1 MKNLKSQSYRIK
13 RSDYEKRNKHRG
25 IVLWF
30 IGLSGSGKSTLAN
43 GLQAKLFEN
52 DFNAIVLDGDN
63 TRLGINKDLGFSDT
77 DRNENIRRVAEISKL
92 FVETGHIVINA
103 FISPFE
109 SNRIQARNII
119 SDKDFIEVYIDS
131 SISACEKRDVKGLY
145 KKARTGEINDF
156 TGISSP
162 FEAPKNPDIH
172 IDTDKNS
179 IDECL
184 LKLYDFILHQ
194 SKFDDFDR

>member
-1 MKNLKSQSYRIK
+1 MNNLKSQSYKIK
-13 RSDYEKRNKHRG
+13 RSDFEKRNKHRG

-52 DFNAIVLDGDN
+52 GFNTIILDGDN
-63 TRLGINKDLGFSDT
+63 TRLGINKDLGFSEK

-92 FVETGHIVINA
+92 FVESGHIVINA

-109 SNRIQARNII
+109 LNRTQARDII
-119 SDKDFIEVYIDS
+119 SEKDFVEVYIES
-131 SISACEKRDVKGLY
+131 TISTCEKRDVKGLY
-145 KKARTGEINDF
+145 KKARAGKINEF

-162 FEAPKNPDIH
+162 FEPPQNPDIQVK
-172 IDTDKNS
+172 TEEQTPEES
-179 IDECL
+179 IDYLFEQ
-184 LKLYDFILHQ
+184 LK
-194 SKFDDFDR
+194 SKL

>member
-1 MKNLKSQSYRIK
+1 MNNLKSQSYKIK
-13 RSDYEKRNKHRG
+13 RSDFEKRNKHRG

-63 TRLGINKDLGFSDT
+63 TRLGINKDLGFSEK

-109 SNRIQARNII
+109 INRIQARNII
-119 SDKDFIEVYIDS
+119 SDTDFLEVYIDS
-131 SISACEKRDVKGLY
+131 SISACENRDVKGLY
-145 KKARTGEINDF
+145 KKARAGEINDF

-162 FEAPKNPDIH
+162 FEAPVKPDILVK
-172 IDTDKNS
+172 TDEQTPDES
-179 IDECL
+179 IDYL
-184 LKLYDFILHQ
+184 FDQLK
-194 SKFDDFDR
+194 SKL

>member
-1 MKNLKSQSYRIK
+1 MNNLKSQSYKIK
-13 RSDYEKRNKHRG
+13 RSDFEKRNKHRG
-25 IVLWF
+25 IVLWL

-63 TRLGINKDLGFSDT
+63 TRLGINKDLGFSEK

-109 SNRIQARNII
+109 INRIQARNII
-119 SDKDFIEVYIDS
+119 SDTDFLEVYIDS
-131 SISACEKRDVKGLY
+131 SISACENRDVKGLY
-145 KKARTGEINDF
+145 KKARAGEINDF

-162 FEAPKNPDIH
+162 FEAPVKPDILVK
-172 IDTDKNS
+172 TDEQTSDES
-179 IDECL
+179 IDYLFEQ
-184 LKLYDFILHQ
+184 LKKKL
-194 SKFDDFDR
+194 

>member
-1 MKNLKSQSYRIK
+1 MNNLKSQSYKIK

-30 IGLSGSGKSTLAN
+30 VGLSGSGKSTLAN

-52 DFNAIVLDGDN
+52 GLNAVVLDGDN
-63 TRLGINKDLGFSDT
+63 TRLGINKDLGFSDK

-92 FVETGHIVINA
+92 FIETGHIVINA

-109 SNRIQARNII
+109 NNRTQARNII
-119 SDKDFIEVYIDS
+119 SDTDFIEVYIDS

-145 KKARTGEINDF
+145 KKARAGEINDF

-162 FEAPKNPDIH
+162 FEVPEKPDILVK
-172 IDTDKNS
+172 TDEQTPDES
-179 IDECL
+179 IDYL
-184 LKLYDFILHQ
+184 FDQLK
-194 SKFDDFDR
+194 SKL

>member
-1 MKNLKSQSYRIK
+1 MNNLKSQSYKIK
-13 RSDYEKRNKHRG
+13 RNDFEKRNKHRG

-63 TRLGINKDLGFSDT
+63 TRLGINKDLGFSEK

-92 FVETGHIVINA
+92 FVDTGHIVINA

-109 SNRIQARNII
+109 INRIQARNII
-119 SDKDFIEVYIDS
+119 SDTDFLEVYIDS
-131 SISACEKRDVKGLY
+131 SISACENRDVKGLY
-145 KKARTGEINDF
+145 KKARAGEINDF

-162 FEAPKNPDIH
+162 FEAPVKPDILVK
-172 IDTDKNS
+172 TDEQTPNES
-179 IDECL
+179 IDYLFEQL
-184 LKLYDFILHQ
+184 ISKL
-194 SKFDDFDR
+194 

>member
-1 MKNLKSQSYRIK
+1 MNNLKSHTYKINRV
-13 RSDYEKRNKHRG
+13 DFEKRNQHRG

-30 IGLSGSGKSTLAN
+30 VGLSGSGKSTIAN

-63 TRLGINKDLGFSDT
+63 TRLGINKDLGFSEK

-109 SNRIQARNII
+109 INRIQARNII
-119 SDKDFIEVYIDS
+119 SDTDFLEVYIDS
-131 SISACEKRDVKGLY
+131 SISACENRDVKGLY
-145 KKARTGEINDF
+145 KKARAGEINDF

-162 FEAPKNPDIH
+162 FEAPVKPDIVVK
-172 IDTDKNS
+172 TDEQTPNES
-179 IDECL
+179 IDYLFEQL
-184 LKLYDFILHQ
+184 ISKL
-194 SKFDDFDR
+194 

>member
-1 MKNLKSQSYRIK
+1 VNNLKSQSYKIK
-13 RSDYEKRNKHRG
+13 RSDFEKRNKHRG

-63 TRLGINKDLGFSDT
+63 TRLGINKDLGFSEK

-109 SNRIQARNII
+109 INRIQARNII
-119 SDKDFIEVYIDS
+119 SDTDFLEVYIDS
-131 SISACEKRDVKGLY
+131 SISACENRDVKGLY
-145 KKARTGEINDF
+145 KKARAGEINDF

-162 FEAPKNPDIH
+162 FEAPVKPDILVK
-172 IDTDKNS
+172 TDEQNPNES
-179 IDECL
+179 IDYLFEQL
-184 LKLYDFILHQ
+184 ISKL
-194 SKFDDFDR
+194 

>member
-1 MKNLKSQSYRIK
+1 MNNLKSQSYKIK
-13 RSDYEKRNKHRG
+13 RSDFEKRNKHRG

-63 TRLGINKDLGFSDT
+63 TRLGINKDLGFSEK

-92 FVETGHIVINA
+92 FVDTGHIVINA

-109 SNRIQARNII
+109 INRIQARNII
-119 SDKDFIEVYIDS
+119 SDTDFLEVYIDS
-131 SISACEKRDVKGLY
+131 SISACENRDVKGLY
-145 KKARTGEINDF
+145 KKARAGEINDF

-162 FEAPKNPDIH
+162 FEAPVKPDILVK
-172 IDTDKNS
+172 TDEQNPNES
-179 IDECL
+179 IDYLFEQL
-184 LKLYDFILHQ
+184 ISKL
-194 SKFDDFDR
+194 

>member
-1 MKNLKSQSYRIK
+1 MSNLRSQSYKIQR
-13 RSDYEKRNKHRG
+13 RDYENRNKHRG

-30 IGLSGSGKSTLAN
+30 VGLSGSGKSTLAN
-43 GLQAKLFEN
+43 GLQAKLFESGY
-52 DFNAIVLDGDN
+52 NAIVLDGDN
-63 TRLGINKDLGFSDT
+63 TRLGINKDLGFSDF

-109 SNRIQARNII
+109 TNRTQARNII
-119 SDKDFIEVYIDS
+119 SDSDFVEVYIDS

-145 KKARTGEINDF
+145 KKARAGQILDF

-162 FEAPKNPDIH
+162 FEVPKKPDILVK
-172 IDTDKNS
+172 TDDQTPEES
-179 IDECL
+179 MDYL
-184 LKLYDFILHQ
+184 FDQLK
-194 SKFDDFDR
+194 SKL

>member
-1 MKNLKSQSYRIK
+1 M
-13 RSDYEKRNKHRG
+13 
-25 IVLWF
+25 LWF

-63 TRLGINKDLGFSDT
+63 TRLGLNKDLGFSEK

-103 FISPFE
+103 FISPLE
-109 SNRIQARNII
+109 INRIQARNII
-119 SDKDFIEVYIDS
+119 SDKDFLEVYIDS
-131 SISACEKRDVKGLY
+131 SISACENRDVKGLY
-145 KKARTGEINDF
+145 KKARAGEINDF

-162 FEAPKNPDIH
+162 FETPKNHDI
-172 IDTDKNS
+172 IVKTDEQTPGES
-179 IDECL
+179 IHYLFEQ
-184 LKLYDFILHQ
+184 LK
-194 SKFDDFDR
+194 SKL

>member
-1 MKNLKSQSYRIK
+1 VNNLKAQYYKIK
-13 RSDYEKRNKHRG
+13 RSDFEKRNKHRG

-43 GLQAKLFEN
+43 GLQAKLFES

-63 TRLGINKDLGFSDT
+63 TRLGINKDLGFSEK

-92 FVETGHIVINA
+92 FAETGHIVINA
-103 FISPFE
+103 FISPFKL
-109 SNRIQARNII
+109 NRIEARNVI
-119 SDKDFIEVYIDS
+119 SDKDFLEVYIDS

-145 KKARTGEINDF
+145 KKARAGEINDF

-162 FEAPKNPDIH
+162 FEKPENPDI
-172 IDTDKNS
+172 IVNTDKQSPTES
-179 IDECL
+179 IDYLFEQ
-184 LKLYDFILHQ
+184 LKTKL
-194 SKFDDFDR
+194 

>member
-1 MKNLKSQSYRIK
+1 MNNLKSQSYKIK
-13 RSDYEKRNKHRG
+13 RSDYEKRNNHRG

-30 IGLSGSGKSTLAN
+30 VGLSGSGKSTIAN
-43 GLQAKLFEN
+43 GLQSKLFKN
-52 DFNAIVLDGDN
+52 GFNAIVLDGDN
-63 TRLGINKDLGFSDT
+63 TRLGINKDLGFSDK

-109 SNRIQARNII
+109 LNRIEARNII
-119 SDKDFIEVYIDS
+119 SETDFIEVYIDS

-145 KKARTGEINDF
+145 KKARAGEIYDF

-162 FEAPKNPDIH
+162 FEAPVKPDILVK
-172 IDTDKNS
+172 TDEQTSDES
-179 IDECL
+179 IDYLFEQ
-184 LKLYDFILHQ
+184 LKTKL
-194 SKFDDFDR
+194 

>member
-1 MKNLKSQSYRIK
+1 MNNLKSQSYKVK
-13 RSDYEKRNKHRG
+13 RSDFEKRNKHRG

-52 DFNAIVLDGDN
+52 NFNAIVLDGDN
-63 TRLGINKDLGFSDT
+63 TRLGINKDLGFSEK

-109 SNRIQARNII
+109 INRIQARNII
-119 SDKDFIEVYIDS
+119 SDTDFLEVYIDS
-131 SISACEKRDVKGLY
+131 SISACENRDVKGLY
-145 KKARTGEINDF
+145 KKARAGEINDF

-162 FEAPKNPDIH
+162 FERPKNPDILVK
-172 IDTDKNS
+172 TDEQRPNES
-179 IDECL
+179 IDYLFEQL
-184 LKLYDFILHQ
+184 ISKL
-194 SKFDDFDR
+194 

>member
-1 MKNLKSQSYRIK
+1 MKNLKSQSYKIN
-13 RSDYEKRNKHRG
+13 RSDFEKRNKHRG

-52 DFNAIVLDGDN
+52 DYNAIVLDGDN
-63 TRLGINKDLGFSDT
+63 TRLGINKDLGFGDL

-92 FVETGHIVINA
+92 FVDTGHIVINA

-109 SNRIQARNII
+109 INRIQARNII
-119 SDKDFIEVYIDS
+119 SDTDFLEVYIDS
-131 SISACEKRDVKGLY
+131 SISACENRDVKGLY
-145 KKARTGEINDF
+145 KKARAGEINDF

-162 FEAPKNPDIH
+162 FEAPVKPDILVK
-172 IDTDKNS
+172 TDEQTPDES
-179 IDECL
+179 IDYL
-184 LKLYDFILHQ
+184 FKQLK
-194 SKFDDFDR
+194 SKL

>member
-1 MKNLKSQSYRIK
+1 MKNLKSQSYK
-13 RSDYEKRNKHRG
+13 TNRSDFEKRNKHRG

-63 TRLGINKDLGFSDT
+63 TRLGINKDLGFSEL

-92 FVETGHIVINA
+92 FVDTGHIVINA

-109 SNRIQARNII
+109 INRIQARNII
-119 SDKDFIEVYIDS
+119 SDTDFLEVHIDS

-145 KKARTGEINDF
+145 KKARAGEINDF

-162 FEAPKNPDIH
+162 FEIPKNPDI
-172 IDTDKNS
+172 IVKTDEQTPDES
-179 IDECL
+179 IHYLFDQ
-184 LKLYDFILHQ
+184 LKLKL
-194 SKFDDFDR
+194 

>member
-1 MKNLKSQSYRIK
+1 
-13 RSDYEKRNKHRG
+13 
-25 IVLWF
+25 VLWF

-63 TRLGINKDLGFSDT
+63 TRLGINKDLGFSEL

-92 FVETGHIVINA
+92 FVDTGHIVINA

-109 SNRIQARNII
+109 INRIQARNII
-119 SDKDFIEVYIDS
+119 SDTDFLEVHIDS
-131 SISACEKRDVKGLY
+131 SISTCEKRDVKGLY
-145 KKARTGEINDF
+145 KKARAGEINDF

-162 FEAPKNPDIH
+162 FEIPKNPDI
-172 IDTDKNS
+172 IVKTDEQTPDES
-179 IDECL
+179 IHYLFDQ
-184 LKLYDFILHQ
+184 LKLKL
-194 SKFDDFDR
+194 